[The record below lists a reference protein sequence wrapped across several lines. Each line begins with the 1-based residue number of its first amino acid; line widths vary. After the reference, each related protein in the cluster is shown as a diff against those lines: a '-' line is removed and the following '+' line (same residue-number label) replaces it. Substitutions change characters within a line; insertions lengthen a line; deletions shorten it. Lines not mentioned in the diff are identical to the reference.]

1 MVPQDDISIL
11 TKKFYFIEKNI
22 PKRRVKL
29 HWNSPEKSKIECAM
43 SRGDLRTAD
52 VVEQAWKNGAKFDNW
67 TDFFNFELWKK
78 SFGQAGVDMDFYTTR
93 QYTKDEVLPWDIVDI
108 GVKKEWFLKE
118 YRKSE
123 SFAEEKQQKPQDLN
137 T

>member
-1 MVPQDDISIL
+1 
-11 TKKFYFIEKNI
+11 
-22 PKRRVKL
+22 
-29 HWNSPEKSKIECAM
+29 M

-67 TDFFNFELWKK
+67 TDFFSFELWKK
-78 SFGQAGVDMDFYTTR
+78 LEQAGVDMDFYTTR
-93 QYTKDEVLPWDIVDI
+93 QYCQDEILPWDIVDI
-108 GVKKEWFLKE
+108 GIKEWFLQE

-123 SFAEEKQQKPQDLN
+123 SVFKEQGKMPQDLYLRISFPGRK

>member
-1 MVPQDDISIL
+1 L

-29 HWNSPEKSKIECAM
+29 HWNSPEKSKLECAM

-67 TDFFNFELWKK
+67 TDFFSFELWKK
-78 SFGQAGVDMDFYTTR
+78 SFEQAGVDMDFYTTR
-93 QYTKDEVLPWDIVDI
+93 QYCQDEILPWDIVDI
-108 GVKKEWFLKE
+108 GIKKEWFLKE
-118 YRKSE
+118 YHKSE
-123 SFAEEKQQKPQDLN
+123 SVLEINRQMMQDLN